1 MPIKDCTVEAMAFM
15 EDRNEENSP
24 SIAFNSSVVTGV
36 GVEVETEDVTN
47 GTPYRPGGGE
57 V

>member
-1 MPIKDCTVEAMAFM
+1 MEAMAFM

-36 GVEVETEDVTN
+36 GVEVETEDVIN

-57 V
+57 A